1 MLQIKSLS
9 KSYAKDKFAIND
21 CSIHIENNKI
31 YGLLGENGSGKTT
44 LLRLIAGVLK
54 QDSGIIEFQNQFV
67 YENPTA
73 KQEII
78 FVSDDLYFENK
89 ATLKKLKKEYEIFY
103 PNFNQDRYRQLL
115 QIFNLDENK
124 EITTFSKGGKRQA
137 ALVLGLSIDCQ
148 LFLIDET
155 FDGLDLK
162 VRYDLKRFL
171 MGLIE
176 EKEEFSVIISSHNLL
191 ELENICDEILI
202 LEDGKLIV
210 HSNLEDLKTKIC
222 RVNVVFNQ
230 GFEMELDVKY
240 HESNGKI
247 QTFIIQD
254 SEENIDEYLSKL
266 DLVFY
271 EILPCSLEEIFVYEM
286 KGGRI
291 NE

>member
-1 MLQIKSLS
+1 MLQIKSLR

-21 CSIHIENNKI
+21 CSLTVESNKI

-54 QDSGIIEFQNQFV
+54 QDSGTIEFNNQFV
-67 YENPTA
+67 YENPTV
-73 KQEII
+73 KQEIV

-103 PNFNQDRYRQLL
+103 PNFNQDRYRKLL

-137 ALVLGLSIDCQ
+137 ALVLGLSIDCK

-171 MGLIE
+171 MELIGDYN
-176 EKEEFSVIISSHNLL
+176 EFSVIISSHNLL
-191 ELENICDEILI
+191 ELENVCDEILI
-202 LEDGKLIV
+202 LEDGQLIV
-210 HSNLEDLKTKIC
+210 HSNLENLKTKIY

-230 GFEMELDVKY
+230 NFEMDLNVRY

-254 SEENIDEYLSKL
+254 SEEKIEEYLSNL
-266 DLVFY
+266 DLIFY